1 MEKSQSIIK
10 YPIFIL
16 ILLASVLCFTKD
28 SIADVTICGEDPR
41 TALNNLTPGEDL
53 LLCPEVTHDFGDGQ
67 TRLGDMQGS
76 VIRSSVPGT
85 LAPASGTFIFINEP
99 THNLTF
105 SELHLVGKGTGHAFR
120 FNAGSSNM
128 TVQDSII
135 ENYSLASYVKSDSP
149 GVNNIKLHRNIVRYN
164 TGFGFLGGCPD
175 YEILDNVFIDNGN
188 NGIYDH
194 DIYFGCKDNFNGA
207 PCPQLISGNYL
218 TGSSRDSNGDC
229 YASQI
234 VAHGYVN
241 GTVIENNIIS
251 EPEGYVT
258 GFCYGIDV
266 SQLAKNDYP
275 MTDLTIRNNI
285 IINQGRVGI
294 NVIGATGILI
304 EDNTLWSRDSR
315 YDGGKVAVYIRTDPD
330 TGGGDVTIRNNLID
344 YGGNISSGGV
354 FQFSPD
360 LTGPI
365 LVTNNTE
372 YYNDR
377 SFFDVDADGVVRTG
391 DIATVLGNLGNE
403 GTTSDLNLDGAVG
416 LDDLAILLR
425 MFVALNWE
433 ELYLD

>member
-1 MEKSQSIIK
+1 MRFLIIIIT
-10 YPIFIL
+10 IFIG
-16 ILLASVLCFTKD
+16 IIIAPNIS
-28 SIADVTICGEDPR
+28 SADVTICGEDPR
-41 TALNNLTPGEDL
+41 TALKNLTPGEDL

-120 FNAGSSNM
+120 FDAGSSNM

-135 ENYSLASYVKSDSP
+135 ENYSLASYVKSNSP
-149 GVNNIKLHRNIVRYN
+149 GVENIKLHRNIVRYN
-164 TGFGFLGGCPD
+164 ISQGFLGGSPG

-188 NGIYDH
+188 NGVFDH
-194 DIYFGCKDNFNGA
+194 NIYFGCKDLLDGA

-251 EPEGYVT
+251 EPKGYVT
-258 GFCYGIDV
+258 GFCYGIDI
-266 SQLAKNDYP
+266 SQLARNDYP
-275 MTDLTIRNNI
+275 MTDLTIRNNV

-304 EDNTLWSRDSR
+304 EDNILVSHDSR
-315 YDGGKVAVYIRTDPD
+315 YEGAKVAVYIRTDPD
-330 TGGGDVTIRNNLID
+330 TGGGDVIIRNNFID
-344 YGGNISSGGV
+344 YGGNISNGGV

-360 LTGPI
+360 VTGPI

-377 SFFDVDADGVVRTG
+377 SFFDVDDDGVVRTG

>member
-1 MEKSQSIIK
+1 LKLLVGFII
-10 YPIFIL
+10 
-16 ILLASVLCFTKD
+16 
-28 SIADVTICGEDPR
+28 TICLLLSLKASGDVIICGADPR
-41 TALNNLTPGEDL
+41 TALNNLPPGEDL

-76 VIRSSVPGT
+76 VIRSSVSGT

-120 FNAGSSNM
+120 FNAGSSNI

-135 ENYSLASYVKSDSP
+135 ENYSLASYVKSNSP
-149 GVNNIKLHRNIVRYN
+149 GVENIKLHRNIVRYN
-164 TGFGFLGGCPD
+164 ISQGFLGGSPG
-175 YEILDNVFIDNGN
+175 YEVIDNVFIDNGN

-207 PCPQLISGNYL
+207 PCPQLIKGNYL

-251 EPEGYVT
+251 EPKGYVT

-304 EDNTLWSRDSR
+304 EGNTLWSRDSR
-315 YDGGKVAVYIRTDPD
+315 YTGAKVAVYIRTDPD
-330 TGGGDVTIRNNLID
+330 TGGGDVILRNNFID
-344 YGGNISSGGV
+344 YGGNISNGGV

-360 LTGPI
+360 VTGPI

-377 SFFDVDADGVVRTG
+377 SFFDVDDDGTVGTG

-416 LDDLAILLR
+416 LDDLSILLR

-433 ELYLD
+433 ELYLN

>member
-1 MEKSQSIIK
+1 MKLIT
-10 YPIFIL
+10 IL
-16 ILLASVLCFTKD
+16 IVFFIGVIIATDVAS
-28 SIADVTICGEDPR
+28 ADVTICGEDPR

-85 LAPASGTFIFINEP
+85 LAPASGIFKFLNVP
-99 THNLTF
+99 TSNMTF
-105 SELHLVGKGTGHAFR
+105 SELHMTGSGSDMAFLFDAGT
-120 FNAGSSNM
+120 NNI

-135 ENYSLASYVKSDSP
+135 EKYGLASYVKSNSP
-149 GVNNIKLHRNIVRYN
+149 GVNNIKLHRNIIRHN
-164 TGFGFLGGCPD
+164 TSQGFLGGCPD
-175 YEILDNVFIDNGN
+175 YEILDNVFIDNGS

-194 DIYFGCKDNFNGA
+194 DIYFGCKDLLDGE

-251 EPEGYVT
+251 EPKGYVT

-275 MTDLTIRNNI
+275 MTDLTIRNNV

-304 EDNTLWSRDSR
+304 EGNTLWSRDSR
-315 YDGGKVAVYIRTDPD
+315 YDGAKVAVYIRTDPD
-330 TGGGDVTIRNNLID
+330 TGGGDVIIRNNFID
-344 YGGNISSGGV
+344 YGGNISNGGI

-360 LTGPI
+360 VTGPI

-377 SFFDVDADGVVRTG
+377 SYFDVNNDGTVGYG
-391 DIATVLGNLGNE
+391 DISTVLEYLGAL
-403 GTTSDLNLDGAVG
+403 GTASDLNQDGAVG
-416 LDDLAILLR
+416 LDDLAMMLH
-425 MFVALNWE
+425 MYVSLNRG

>member
-1 MEKSQSIIK
+1 MLVNKLKYLIMIALIIFGTTSI
-10 YPIFIL
+10 
-16 ILLASVLCFTKD
+16 AR
-28 SIADVTICGEDPR
+28 SISADVTICGEDPR

-85 LAPASGTFIFINEP
+85 LAPASGTFIFINVP

-120 FNAGSSNM
+120 FDAGSSNM

-135 ENYSLASYVKSDSP
+135 ENYSLASYVKSNSP
-149 GVNNIKLHRNIVRYN
+149 GVENIKLHRNIVRYN
-164 TGFGFLGGCPD
+164 ISQGFLGGSPG
-175 YEILDNVFIDNGN
+175 YEVLDNVFIDNGN

-194 DIYFGCKDNFNGA
+194 DIYFGCKDNFNGE
-207 PCPQLISGNYL
+207 PCPQLIKGNYI

-229 YASQI
+229 YGSQI
-234 VAHGYVN
+234 VGHGYVN
-241 GTVIENNIIS
+241 ELVIEDNIIS
-251 EPEGYVT
+251 EPDGYVT

-266 SQLAKNDYP
+266 SQLARNDYP
-275 MTDLTIRNNI
+275 MKNLTIRNNI

-304 EDNTLWSRDSR
+304 ENNTLWSRDSR
-315 YDGGKVAVYIRTDPD
+315 YDGGKVAVYIRSDSD
-330 TGGGDVTIRNNLID
+330 TGGGDVIIRNNLID
-344 YGGNISSGGV
+344 YNGRISSGGV
-354 FQFSPD
+354 FQFSSD

-365 LVTNNTE
+365 IVTNNTQ

-377 SFFDVDADGVVRTG
+377 SFFDVDADGNVGYG
-391 DIATVLGNLGNE
+391 DIATVLGNLGSA
-403 GTTSDLNLDGAVG
+403 GTASDLNQDGVVG
-416 LDDLAILLR
+416 VDDLAILLR